1 MTAGQA
7 LVVDAS
13 AAIKWLVEEP
23 GSDAALALRDHDLM
37 APSLLRIE
45 TANVLRTLALRRA
58 IPPEVAA
65 DLFRL
70 LQEAPVTVADPD
82 DRLERRSQ
90 APARRGAAAC

>member
-23 GSDAALALRDHDLM
+23 GSDAALVLRDHDLM

-90 APARRGAAAC
+90 APVRRGAAAC